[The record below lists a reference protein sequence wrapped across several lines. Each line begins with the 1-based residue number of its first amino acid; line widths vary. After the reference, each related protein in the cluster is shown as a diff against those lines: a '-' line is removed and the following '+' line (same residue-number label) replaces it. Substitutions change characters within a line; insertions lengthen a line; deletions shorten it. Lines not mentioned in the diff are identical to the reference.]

1 MKCWLRSLVWEGH
14 VLKRRIAFS
23 YGCVMVRLP
32 EPLSEEVRSYGASIP
47 SAYLV
52 KGNEDAPSGLSNDV
66 HITVKYGLLEDDLE
80 KVAGVIAGT
89 EPIVVR
95 LGRASIFHNESQAV
109 LKLGVESPGLK
120 ALHHKLAGSLRNVNT
135 YRDYRPHVTVAYMV
149 KKEDDPYYYRTFFND
164 SFEGREFTVGQI
176 LLSRSNGQKFE
187 ISFGGDVKSI
197 ESERIDRIASVV
209 SDSAL
214 RISQRR

>member
-1 MKCWLRSLVWEGH
+1 MWEGH

-23 YGCVMVRLP
+23 YGCVMVKIP
-32 EPLSEEVRSYGASIP
+32 EPLAEEARCYGASIP

-66 HITVKYGLLEDDLE
+66 HITVKYGLLEDDPE

-89 EPIVVR
+89 EPILVR
-95 LGRASIFHNESQAV
+95 LGRASIFHNENEAV

-135 YRDYRPHVTVAYMV
+135 YRDYRPHVTIAYMV
-149 KKEDDPYYYRTFFND
+149 KKKMIPITTGHF
-164 SFEGREFTVGQI
+164 SMTVLRAGS
-176 LLSRSNGQKFE
+176 SRS
-187 ISFGGDVKSI
+187 
-197 ESERIDRIASVV
+197 DRYCFRDRMDRS
-209 SDSAL
+209 L
-214 RISQRR
+214 RSHLEGMSCQWSLKE

>member
-1 MKCWLRSLVWEGH
+1 MGRACL
-14 VLKRRIAFS
+14 LKRRIAFS

-47 SAYLV
+47 SVYLV

-95 LGRASIFHNESQAV
+95 LGRASIFHNENEAV

-135 YRDYRPHVTVAYMV
+135 YRDYRPHVTIAYMV

-164 SFEGREFTVGQI
+164 SFEGREFKVGQV
-176 LLSRSNGQKFE
+176 LLSRSNGQKFT
-187 ISFGGDVKSI
+187 ISFGGDVMSM